1 MKASQE
7 TINLEIH
14 KVFWGKLVWAKEAEK
29 TGVGAP
35 PTSKDV

>member
-1 MKASQE
+1 MRMKASQE
-7 TINLEIH
+7 TIN